1 MKKVVVL
8 TGAGVS
14 AESGIRTFRDNG
26 GLWEEHRVEDIATPN
41 AWHKD
46 PELVLRF
53 YNERRNQMYTVE
65 PNDAHRLLAK
75 LEDHFD
81 VVIIT
86 QNVDNLHEKGGST
99 KVVHLHGELSKA
111 RSSSD
116 ADLIQQID
124 GQEIKM
130 GDLAEDGTQLRP
142 HIVWFG
148 EMVPMMEEAI
158 GIASEADIFIVV
170 GTSLL
175 VYPAAGL
182 INYVRPEVPIYLIDP
197 VKPTLSLGREIH
209 YIGNNATI
217 GTKLL
222 YDVLLSIK

>member
-1 MKKVVVL
+1 
-8 TGAGVS
+8 
-14 AESGIRTFRDNG
+14 
-26 GLWEEHRVEDIATPN
+26 
-41 AWHKD
+41 
-46 PELVLRF
+46 
-53 YNERRNQMYTVE
+53 
-65 PNDAHRLLAK
+65 
-75 LEDHFD
+75 
-81 VVIIT
+81 
-86 QNVDNLHEKGGST
+86 
-99 KVVHLHGELSKA
+99 LSKA